1 MMNEAI
7 VAVATPPGRGGV
19 GIVRISGSG
28 LEAWLPALG
37 GRRIRPREAA
47 HCRFLDAGG
56 GVIDEGIL
64 LFFPAPASFTG
75 EDVIELQAHGS
86 PVVLDLLVRR
96 ALELGA
102 RLARAGEFSERA
114 FLNGKLDLVQAEA
127 VADLV
132 AADSEA
138 AARAAQ
144 ASLQGE
150 FSRRIQAIV
159 EVLIELRVLLEA
171 GLDFSDEDIELVAPD
186 RLSEHLEELGNRIV
200 GLAASARQG
209 SLLREG
215 FRVAITGH
223 PNAGKSSLLNALSGT
238 DTAIVTAIPGTT
250 RDLVRDAICLEGIP
264 FHLVDTAGLRESTDP
279 VEQEGIRRAREE
291 LERADLVLL
300 VVDSNRHG
308 SDEVAELIAREFED
322 SVQAGRLVLIL
333 NKIDL
338 SGLAPGRSRQAV
350 PRVALSATT
359 GAGMA
364 ALHHCLLE
372 AARGESAREGAFMA
386 RRRHLAALEAA
397 LDHVRE
403 AQRLAT
409 AAPPELVAE
418 ELRQAHRELGT
429 ITGEFT
435 SDDLLGAIFAG
446 FCIGK

>member
-1 MMNEAI
+1 MVNDTI

-37 GRRIRPREAA
+37 GRRVRPREAT
-47 HCRFLDAGG
+47 HCRFRDTEG
-56 GVIDEGIL
+56 GVVDEGIL

-102 RLARAGEFSERA
+102 RPARAGEFSERA
-114 FLNGKLDLVQAEA
+114 FINGKLDLVQAEA

-138 AARAAQ
+138 AARAAL

-150 FSRRIQAIV
+150 FSRRIEAIA

-171 GLDFSDEDIELVAPD
+171 GLDFADEDIEPVALD
-186 RLSEHLEELGNRIV
+186 SLSERLDELGTGIA

-223 PNAGKSSLLNALSGT
+223 PNAGKSSLLNVLSGT

-250 RDLVRDAICLEGIP
+250 RDLVRDSMILDGIP
-264 FHLVDTAGLRESTDP
+264 FHLVDTAGLRESLDP
-279 VEQEGIRRAREE
+279 VELEGMRRAREE

-300 VVDSNRHG
+300 VVDSTQHG
-308 SDEVAELIAREFED
+308 SDEVADLVARDFQD
-322 SVQAGRLVLIL
+322 CAHAGRLVLVL

-338 SGLAPGRSRQAV
+338 SGLAPGLSRETV
-350 PRVALSATT
+350 PSVALSAAT
-359 GAGMA
+359 GAGME
-364 ALHHCLLE
+364 ALRCCLLE

-403 AQRLAT
+403 AQRLVAG
-409 AAPPELVAE
+409 APPELMAE
-418 ELRQAHRELGT
+418 ELRQAHRELGS

-435 SDDLLGAIFAG
+435 SEDLLGAIFAG

>member
-1 MMNEAI
+1 M
-7 VAVATPPGRGGV
+7 
-19 GIVRISGSG
+19 
-28 LEAWLPALG
+28 PALS
-37 GRRIRPREAA
+37 GRRVRAREAA
-47 HCRFLDAGG
+47 HCRFRDAEG

-102 RLARAGEFSERA
+102 RPARAGEFSERA
-114 FLNGKLDLVQAEA
+114 FINGKLDLVQAEA

-138 AARAAQ
+138 AARAAL

-150 FSRRIQAIV
+150 FSRRIEAIA

-171 GLDFSDEDIELVAPD
+171 GLDFADEDIEPVAPD
-186 RLSEHLEELGNRIV
+186 KFSERLDELDTRILA
-200 GLAASARQG
+200 LAASARQG

-250 RDLVRDAICLEGIP
+250 RDLVRDAIVLDGIP
-264 FHLVDTAGLRESTDP
+264 FHLVDTAGLRESVDP
-279 VEQEGIRRAREE
+279 VELEGMRRAREE

-300 VVDSNRHG
+300 VVDSKQHD
-308 SDEVAELIAREFED
+308 SDQVADLVTRDFSD
-322 SVQAGRLVLIL
+322 SAHAGRLVLAL

-338 SGLAPGRSRQAV
+338 SGLAPGLSRQSV
-350 PRVALSATT
+350 PSVALSATT
-359 GAGMA
+359 GAGME
-364 ALHHCLLE
+364 ALRRCLLE
-372 AARGESAREGAFMA
+372 AARGESAREGTFMA
-386 RRRHLAALEAA
+386 RRRHLAALEAT
-397 LDHVRE
+397 LEHVRE
-403 AQRLAT
+403 ARRLVAD
-409 AAPPELVAE
+409 APPELMAE
-418 ELRQAHRELGT
+418 ELRQAHRELGS

-435 SDDLLGAIFAG
+435 NDDLLGAIFAG